1 MLAFE
6 CDYLEGAHEK
16 ILNRLIETNMEKL
29 PGYGAA
35 PYCASARE
43 KILDACQC
51 PEGEVFFLVGG
62 TQTNATVIDGLL
74 SSYEGVVSAE
84 TGHVNCHESGAIE
97 ASGHK
102 VITLPHHEGKLD
114 AGELEALLKTFWGD
128 ETYEHMVFPGMV

>member
-29 PGYGAA
+29 PGYGAD

-62 TQTNATVIDGLL
+62 TQTNATVIDGRGFRRDRPC
-74 SSYEGVVSAE
+74 E
-84 TGHVNCHESGAIE
+84 
-97 ASGHK
+97 
-102 VITLPHHEGKLD
+102 LPRVRSHRG
-114 AGELEALLKTFWGD
+114 FR
-128 ETYEHMVFPGMV
+128 P

>member
-1 MLAFE
+1 
-6 CDYLEGAHEK
+6 
-16 ILNRLIETNMEKL
+16 MEKL
-29 PGYGAA
+29 PGYGAD

-97 ASGHK
+97 
-102 VITLPHHEGKLD
+102 LPAIRSSHFPIMKESWTPGSWKL
-114 AGELEALLKTFWGD
+114 F
-128 ETYEHMVFPGMV
+128 

>member
-29 PGYGAA
+29 PGYGAD

-62 TQTNATVIDGLL
+62 TQANLTVIA
-74 SSYEGVVSAE
+74 SALR
-84 TGHVNCHESGAIE
+84 S
-97 ASGHK
+97 
-102 VITLPHHEGKLD
+102 HHRRS
-114 AGELEALLKTFWGD
+114 D
-128 ETYEHMVFPGMV
+128 EWKPIHH